1 MWFFG
6 GLGLKLLIIPKD
18 EVFGKILLF
27 SNIFGFPMVNWTPIL
42 TETVNFNCI
51 LFEPEFKILKDSFK
65 QCVFLNRDY
74 LWSNFQ
80 QDQTIFVGVRNQK
93 ITKRGHFI
101 DAECWINTKIFEN
114 FWFHNHI
121 CYSDESYHRYI
132 SW

>member
-1 MWFFG
+1 
-6 GLGLKLLIIPKD
+6 
-18 EVFGKILLF
+18 
-27 SNIFGFPMVNWTPIL
+27 MVNWTPIL

-74 LWSNFQ
+74 VWSNFQ

-101 DAECWINTKIFEN
+101 DAEC
-114 FWFHNHI
+114 
-121 CYSDESYHRYI
+121 
-132 SW
+132 